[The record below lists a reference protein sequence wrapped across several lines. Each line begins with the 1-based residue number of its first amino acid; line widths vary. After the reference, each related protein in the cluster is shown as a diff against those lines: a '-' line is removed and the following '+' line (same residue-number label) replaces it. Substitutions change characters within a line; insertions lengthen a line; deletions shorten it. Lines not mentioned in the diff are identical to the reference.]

1 MPKRKGGAQPGN
13 TNALKSGFFSR
24 RFTSVELSD
33 LETLL
38 EADGL
43 NNSIELMYTQI
54 RRLQDVANGKKD
66 FESLVIALNTL
77 GAATTRLAGLLR
89 TNQALAKRQTDTISL
104 LAQAIEEVF
113 DGGKLDPRNP

>member
-1 MPKRKGGAQPGN
+1 MPKRKRGAQPAN
-13 TNALKSGFFSR
+13 TNALKSGFWSS
-24 RFTSVELSD
+24 RFTSTELSD

-43 NNSIELMYTQI
+43 NQEIENMRVQI

-66 FESLVIALNTL
+66 FETLVISLNTL
-77 GAATTRLAGLLR
+77 GAANTRLAGLLR

-104 LAQAIEEVF
+104 LAQAIEEVY
-113 DGGKLDPRNP
+113 GSGLDPRIP